1 MRVQSLIFPNRDGR
15 KLSGRLDTPS
25 EGPPRAVLLFAHCFS
40 CSKNLSAVVHIS
52 RALTE
57 VGYALFRFDFAGLG
71 ESEGDFA
78 ETDFVSH
85 VDDVAAAAAFLSDM
99 GMAPAVLV
107 GHSLGGAA
115 VLQAAPAVPSC
126 RAVAVI
132 GAPFNPGHVARLL
145 RPFRESLE
153 RDGAVTIVLG
163 GKTVRVGRGFL
174 EERPD
179 EEIARRLAVLNKA
192 LLVFHAPGDPVV
204 PVENGERLFRTAP
217 HPKSFIALDGADH
230 LLSDK
235 RDARYVGDVLAAW
248 AGRFIFTE

>member
-1 MRVQSLIFPNRDGR
+1 MQVQSLIFPNREGR
-15 KLSGRLDTPS
+15 KLSARLDTPS
-25 EGPPRAVLLFAHCFS
+25 EGPPRAVVLFAHCFT

-52 RALTE
+52 RALTDA
-57 VGYALFRFDFAGLG
+57 GYALFRFDFTGLG

-78 ETDFVSH
+78 ETGFVSH
-85 VDDVAAAAAFLSDM
+85 VDDVVAAASFLTER

-115 VLQAAPAVPSC
+115 VLQAAPAVASC

-145 RPFRESLE
+145 RPFRDSLQRE
-153 RDGAVTIVLG
+153 GAVAIHLG

-174 EERPD
+174 EETPD
-179 EEIARRLAVLNKA
+179 DEVRQRLAALNRA
-192 LLVFHAPGDPVV
+192 LLVLHAPEDTVV
-204 PVENGERLFRTAP
+204 PVENGERLFHAAR
-217 HPKSFIALDGADH
+217 HPKSFIAVNGADH

-235 RDARYVGDVLAAW
+235 RDARYVGEVLAAW
-248 AGRFIFTE
+248 AGRFILNE